1 MAPRYY
7 LTLSQVCSQVWCN
20 KYSIVLVLLA
30 VKVYT
35 FLLVLRLTLDHLV
48 DLVDTI
54 NVSLDHLAS
63 TATTIPTQLTQL
75 TNKLVAEQ
83 LQQLKSNLKLSLLL
97 LVSVIRALIG
107 FYMEIFLGTFTC
119 LLDAAAQSSVDF
131 ALDSAQATLKGLNT
145 TIVAVTSEV
154 ESGLE
159 ALSSFIE
166 SSINTVLSLFSSND
180 KPSVTS
186 INLSLGKLRNLQI
199 PGSVTDE
206 LDSFRLNF
214 DEFDHLKNSTINLIT
229 APLTHFD
236 RTVSGLDLF
245 GPMNSSKMAVANYN
259 SSAAKNVTFDLT
271 EVKNSIGDF
280 KDDAAKL
287 ALIMM
292 IVLVSL
298 SVMTMIALVLMEKRN
313 FVKRDNFVISVR
325 EKSLPLAIGNALE
338 TYQNRTIHYMA
349 KLKLN
354 PRYYW
359 ICNYLTSKYAMVGL
373 GIGLVGVLSFI
384 LQYCLLLSVE
394 NKLQNLIGTVSSPEQ
409 TKQLQ
414 ASLSQYTAQ
423 TNNYIKDQ
431 SKTLNEN
438 VLGWY
443 MKASTNVNDTLT
455 EILNQINLT
464 IHTVTGNTPLS
475 KPFEVVVYCVIGRK
489 LIAVTEG
496 ITWLNEHLVID
507 LPQLP
512 VDLFKDV
519 TETVPLR
526 YGKQLESQMVKA
538 TNLLEQMLFI
548 ELYVALGFVGIWVI
562 FIVMGIIMMVTPRKR
577 TIGSPKLLT
586 ATEKEEYIFPLS
598 SFNTSLSVY
607 STLNGRPTS

>member
-20 KYSIVLVLLA
+20 KYTIAFVLLA

-35 FLLVLRLTLDHLV
+35 FLLILRLTLDHLM

-54 NVSLDHLAS
+54 NVSLDQFAS
-63 TATTIPTQLTQL
+63 TASNFPALLTQL
-75 TNKLVAEQ
+75 TNKLIAEQ
-83 LQQLKSNLKLSLLL
+83 LQQLKSNFKLSLLL

-119 LLDAAAQSSVDF
+119 LLDAAAQASVNF

-145 TIVAVTSEV
+145 TIVSVTSEV

-159 ALSSFIE
+159 SISSFIE
-166 SSINTVLSLFSSND
+166 NSINTVLSLFTNGK

-206 LDSFRLNF
+206 LDSFRLNL
-214 DEFDHLKNSTINLIT
+214 DEFDNLKNSTINLLT

-236 RTVSGLDLF
+236 KNVSGLDLF
-245 GPMNSSKMAVANYN
+245 GPIDSSKMVVANY
-259 SSAAKNVTFDLT
+259 SPSAAKNVTFDLT
-271 EVKNSIGDF
+271 EVKNSIVDF
-280 KDDAAKL
+280 KNDAARI
-287 ALIMM
+287 ALIMI
-292 IVLVSL
+292 IVLASL
-298 SVMTMIALVLMEKRN
+298 SVIAMIALVFVERRN
-313 FVKRDNFVISVR
+313 FVKRDIFVISVR

-338 TYQNRTIHYMA
+338 TYQNRTIYYMA
-349 KLKLN
+349 KLKVN

-359 ICNYLTSKYAMVGL
+359 ICNYLTSKYAMVVII
-373 GIGLVGVLSFI
+373 IGLVGVISRT
-384 LQYCLLLSVE
+384 LQYCLLLSVK
-394 NKLQNLIGTVSSPEQ
+394 NQLKNLIDTVSSPEQ
-409 TKQLQ
+409 TKQHQ

-423 TNNYIKDQ
+423 TNNYIEAQ
-431 SKTLNEN
+431 SKALNQN
-438 VLGWY
+438 LLGWY

-455 EILNQINLT
+455 DILHQINLT
-464 IHTVTGNTPLS
+464 IHTVTGNTALS

-489 LIAVTEG
+489 IVAVTKG

-519 TETVPLR
+519 TEAAPLR
-526 YGKQLESQMVKA
+526 YGKQLETQMVKA
-538 TNLLEQMLFI
+538 TNLLEHMLFI

-562 FIVMGIIMMVTPRKR
+562 FIVMGIIFMFFPKKR

-586 ATEKEEYIFPLS
+586 KTEKEEYIFPLS
-598 SFNTSLSVY
+598 SFKTSLSVY
-607 STLNGRPTS
+607 STLNDRPIS